1 MGFRL
6 LVSFL
11 FALLAA
17 LAGNRL
23 ATAQDT
29 EFGVDANIL
38 IVTVDDMS
46 CDSVGAFGCQLPGT
60 TPNIDKLASQGLRYH
75 HAHVQTGSCYPSR
88 NVLFSGR
95 YSHNTGVEGFYQV
108 KDANYPHLVDLMKG
122 AGYFVG
128 IRGKVSH
135 STPYQPYAWDADL
148 TLIDGEKQHIKDP
161 QSYYRST
168 KRGIEMAKQA
178 GKPFCLNVNIS
189 DPHKPFYGINNKG
202 KKIDDP
208 HVPTRVYQPDEV
220 PIPGF
225 LFDHPDIRTELAHYY
240 SSVRR
245 ADDCVAQIMKGL
257 EESGEAEN
265 TIVFFL
271 SDHGMPL
278 PFAKTAVWHHSTRT
292 PWIVRWPGI
301 TEPDSVDRDHMIS
314 AVDLVPT
321 LLEIIGADVPN
332 GLDGRSFLPTLR
344 GKKQKGR
351 DVVYKFHNENS
362 GRNRSPMRS
371 VESKKY
377 GYIFNPWSDGKRTFQ
392 TATRGTM
399 AFRAMNQVAPDNPAV
414 AARLKLFEHGVP
426 EEFYDYENDPDAL
439 HNLVDDPAY
448 AEPLARHRQA
458 MERIMRESN
467 DPLLPVFQN
476 RNDPAFVSTFVDKL
490 QAEANERRAKERVN
504 KPGNQRNNKQ
514 QNNPKRKN
522 LFQLELPK
530 QAQAGQ
536 PFPILIR
543 HKLGN
548 ALGSQKFHV
557 TLKDAEGQ
565 RIERIVQSAEGR
577 GELKVTF
584 QIPPNY
590 PLDTVRVSAFVG
602 EDYPT
607 NLQHLTEGPVPVTQ

>member
-1 MGFRL
+1 MQFRSVVL
-6 LVSFL
+6 FLIGLV
-11 FALLAA
+11 AA
-17 LAGNRL
+17 LSCQQQSA
-23 ATAQDT
+23 AQDT
-29 EFGVDANIL
+29 EFGVDPNIL

-46 CDSVGAFGCQLPGT
+46 CDSVGAFGCPLPGT

-148 TLIDGEKQHIKDP
+148 TQLDGEKQHIKDP
-161 QSYYRST
+161 ESYHRST
-168 KRGIEMAKQA
+168 RRGIEMAKQA
-178 GKPFCLNVNIS
+178 GRPFCLNVNIS

-202 KKIDDP
+202 KQVADP
-208 HVPTRVYQPDEV
+208 YVPTRVYRPDEV

-245 ADDCVAQIMKGL
+245 ADDCVAEILKAL

-301 TEPDSVDRDHMIS
+301 TAPGSVDRDHMIS

-321 LLEIIGADVPN
+321 LLEIVGGEIPR

-344 GKKQKGR
+344 GKKQSDR
-351 DVVYKFHNENS
+351 AVVYKFHNENS

-371 VESKKY
+371 VESKKF
-377 GYIFNPWSDGKRTFQ
+377 GYIFNPWSDGERTFL

-399 AFRAMNQVAPDNPAV
+399 AFRAMNEVAPNNPQV
-414 AARLKLFEHGVP
+414 AARLELFEHGVP

-448 AEPLARHRQA
+448 AEPLARHRKA
-458 MERIMRESN
+458 MEKIMRDSN
-467 DPLLPVFQN
+467 DPLLPVFLN
-476 RNDPAFVSTFVDKL
+476 RNDPAFVSAFVDKL
-490 QAEANERRAKERVN
+490 QAEANERRAKEKKN
-504 KPGNQRNNKQ
+504 KPSNPRKNRQANNRQK
-514 QNNPKRKN
+514 KN
-522 LFQLELPK
+522 LFQLKLPS
-530 QAQAGQ
+530 QAKPGKPFLVLVQHNLEKNLGQ
-536 PFPILIR
+536 Q
-543 HKLGN
+543 
-548 ALGSQKFHV
+548 SFHV
-557 TLKDAEGQ
+557 TLKNGDGQ
-565 RIERIVQSAEGR
+565 RIERIVKPAEGK
-577 GELKVTF
+577 GELLLTF
-584 QIPPNY
+584 RIPADY
-590 PLDTVRVSAFVG
+590 TQGSVRVSAFVG
-602 EDYPT
+602 EDFPT
-607 NLQHLTEGPVPVTQ
+607 NLQYLTEGPVKLAD